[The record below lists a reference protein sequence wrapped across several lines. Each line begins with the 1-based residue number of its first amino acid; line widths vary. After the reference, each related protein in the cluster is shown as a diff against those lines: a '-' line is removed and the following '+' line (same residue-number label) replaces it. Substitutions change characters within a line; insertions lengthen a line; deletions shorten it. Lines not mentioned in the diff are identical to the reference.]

1 MSKNLLRYSS
11 LKFFS
16 DFHRYAYAYSANFLF
31 LGFVVFFVLLYF
43 KCSIHPENSGTER
56 DPIDHFY
63 KAQAFVNVYMLE
75 DEGNAEERRGGSS
88 SRGSGVN
95 DPDQD
100 I

>member
-1 MSKNLLRYSS
+1 MHILSI
-11 LKFFS
+11 FF
-16 DFHRYAYAYSANFLF
+16 FLVLWCFLF
-31 LGFVVFFVLLYF
+31 CFIYF